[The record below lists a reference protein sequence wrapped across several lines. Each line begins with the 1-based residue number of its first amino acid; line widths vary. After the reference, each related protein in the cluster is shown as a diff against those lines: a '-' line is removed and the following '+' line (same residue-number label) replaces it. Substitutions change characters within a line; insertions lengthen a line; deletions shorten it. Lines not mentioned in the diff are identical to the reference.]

1 MPVRIKRI
9 YDDAEADDGDRILV
23 DRIWPRGCTKEQA
36 ELDEWMKDVAP
47 STDLRRWF
55 GHKSERWAQFRE
67 RYRAELKGNSAL
79 EDLRERAVTRTVTLL
94 YGSRNRNLNQA
105 VVLAEL
111 LADHR

>member
-9 YDDAEADDGDRILV
+9 YDDPHADDGDRVLV

-55 GHKSERWAQFRE
+55 GHKPERWAQFKE
-67 RYRAELKGNSAL
+67 RYLLELKGNPAVN
-79 EDLRERAVTRTVTLL
+79 DLRERAASRTVTLL
-94 YGSRNRNLNQA
+94 YGARDRKLNQA

-111 LADHR
+111 LSEPS

>member
-55 GHKSERWAQFRE
+55 GHKPERWGQFEE
-67 RYRAELKGNSAL
+67 RYLMELKGKSVVN
-79 EDLRERAVTRTVTLL
+79 ELRERAATRTVTLL
-94 YGSRNRNLNQA
+94 YGARDRKFNQA

-111 LADHR
+111 LSEPA